1 MMACMRVVSL
11 VTHCTL
17 FPESLTRKLYRK
29 KIPEM
34 TCNVTHVT
42 RKIII
47 GNTGNTSDEA
57 SSGVKR

>member
-1 MMACMRVVSL
+1 MMACTRGVSL
-11 VTHCTL
+11 VTHCTH

-42 RKIII
+42 QKKII
-47 GNTGNTSDEA
+47 GKTGNTNTEA
-57 SSGVKR
+57 CAGVMR